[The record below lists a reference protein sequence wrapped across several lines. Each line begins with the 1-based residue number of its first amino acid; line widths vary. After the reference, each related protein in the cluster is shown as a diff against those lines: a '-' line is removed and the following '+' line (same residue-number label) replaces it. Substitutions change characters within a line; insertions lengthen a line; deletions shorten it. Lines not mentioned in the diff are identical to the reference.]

1 MKMKKILCS
10 LFISMLCFM
19 TTLTSVFA
27 VDIYPTS
34 NIDVAC
40 QRAINF
46 YKGRTLE
53 TPDEIIAVESLGL
66 EAEDECNINTL
77 IDAFKEN
84 DYNEASLGD
93 LSKTIIALSLTK
105 QDPRSFN
112 NSNLVELLENRIKED
127 GSIEG
132 STGTNIDVWVLYAL
146 FTVSSNKTTLVA
158 DRLSTQNNIEGQ
170 EGAFWYFWEGKC
182 ADVDTTGWAIE
193 VLSIIDKAKY
203 NTSITSAINY
213 LKTQQK
219 ADASF
224 GNYGASPNTQ
234 AAVLTGLLAYDRE
247 GLLNG
252 SYDTENANAFKVLVD
267 FQKEDGSV
275 EMADWQTGEMTYNA
289 MATYQLSLALGSYK
303 NGSVFLKAQK
313 DYQAIINPIATT
325 IKENDQKVAVKT
337 GDETVI
343 ITYMSLTIVSAGLFL
358 VLKKEY
364 EKAN

>member
-1 MKMKKILCS
+1 MKIKKILCS
-10 LFISMLCFM
+10 LFICMLCFM
-19 TTLTSVFA
+19 ATLTSVLA
-27 VDIYPTS
+27 VDVYPTS
-34 NIDVAC
+34 NIDTAC

-53 TPDEIIAVESLGL
+53 TPDEVIAVESLGL

-77 IDAFKEN
+77 IDDFKEN
-84 DYNEASLGD
+84 DYNEATLGD

-112 NSNLVELLENRIKED
+112 NSNLVELLENKVKED
-127 GSIEG
+127 GSIDG
-132 STGTNIDVWVLYAL
+132 STGPNIDVWVLYAL
-146 FTVSSNKTTLVA
+146 FTVSSSKTTLVA

-182 ADVDTTGWAIE
+182 ADVDTTGWVVE

-203 NTSITSAINY
+203 NDSITSAINY
-213 LKTQQK
+213 LKTKQQD
-219 ADASF
+219 DASF
-224 GNYGASPNTQ
+224 GDYGASPNTQ
-234 AAVLTGLLAYDRE
+234 ASVLTGLLAYDRE

-252 SYDTENANAFKVLVD
+252 NYDKENAKAFKVLVD

-275 EMADWQTGEMTYNA
+275 EMADWSTGEMTYNA
-289 MATYQLSLALGSYK
+289 MATYQLSIALGSYK
-303 NGSVFLKAQK
+303 NNSVFLKAQK
-313 DYQAIINPIATT
+313 DYQSIINPEVKTT
-325 IKENDQKVAVKT
+325 IDDVKKVAVKT